1 MSMRDEIREYI
12 EEQFRGIPETDQTA
26 EMREEILRNTIDRF
40 DELCAEGVS
49 EYDAYYKAIHSVGNV
64 KEMFSFSDGAEDV
77 PDYSVY
83 ADEIREYKRSRVVT
97 LCVAIA
103 LYILCI
109 LPPMLLAETA
119 AVATVAPALMFV
131 MIAIATALLIYRAKT
146 TDGQLEDIMR
156 YGRGSTGNGDDD
168 ESGSSRA
175 DYKHGNGKKRWHS
188 SVLRTVKGTI
198 ESLSV
203 AVYLIV
209 SFLTG
214 AWHVTWLI
222 FIISWAVGNVIKACD
237 DLIACGK
244 DGNI

>member
-1 MSMRDEIREYI
+1 MSMHDEIREYI
-12 EEQFRGIPETDQTA
+12 EEQFRGIPETEQTA

-49 EYDAYYKAIHSVGNV
+49 EYEAYYKATHSVGDV
-64 KEMFSFSDGAEDV
+64 KEMFSAAGAEDA
-77 PDYSVY
+77 PDYSAY
-83 ADEIREYKRSRVVT
+83 AEEIREYKRSRAVT
-97 LCVAIA
+97 LCAAIV

-109 LPPMLLAETA
+109 LPLMLLSETA
-119 AVATVAPALMFV
+119 AVATIAPALMFV

-146 TDGQLEDIMR
+146 ADQQLEDIIR
-156 YGRGSTGNGDDD
+156 YSSGDYDD
-168 ESGSSRA
+168 EDKPKAKKAHHDKS
-175 DYKHGNGKKRWHS
+175 DKKRWHS

-209 SFLTG
+209 SFFTG
-214 AWHVTWLI
+214 AWHITWLI

-237 DLIACGK
+237 DLIASGK
-244 DGNI
+244 DGDL